1 MQQSNSESQ
10 LVSSTQNSLAPRQ
23 GQNPNDWEV
32 IGETFEAMG
41 KVGLAM
47 TVGFTVAAAFC
58 KLVDSG
64 KVRLPKASTLIQL
77 VTAEE
82 QDSKATGA

>member
-1 MQQSNSESQ
+1 MEQSNQENQ
-10 LVSSTQNSLAPRQ
+10 LVSSPQSSLAPRQ

-58 KLVDSG
+58 KLVESG
-64 KVRLPKASTLIQL
+64 KVRIPKASTLVQL
-77 VTAEE
+77 ITAQE
-82 QDSKATGA
+82 QDSKPSRG